1 MFDIREEKDLNSVA
15 SLWQALNR
23 HNQVHSRHFES
34 DFRNQTFDNYI
45 LKYNDVDDYRLE
57 VVYREKKPL
66 GFILGSIKNDIGE
79 IDSFYLYDDLRGLG
93 LGEYLMK
100 RMILWLKASDVKTIQ
115 LDVAAGNEEVI
126 MFYQKMGFYTEKY
139 TMRLGD

>member
-1 MFDIREEKDLNSVA
+1 MFDIREEKDLRSIE

-34 DFRNQTFDNYI
+34 DFRRQTFDDYI
-45 LKYNDVDDYRLE
+45 SKCGDVDDYRLE
-57 VVYREKKPL
+57 VVYKEKKPL
-66 GFILGSIKNDIGE
+66 GFILGSIHNNIGE

-100 RMILWLKASDVKTIQ
+100 RMILWLKANEVKEIQ

-126 MFYQKMGFYTEKY
+126 MFYQKMGFYTAKY
-139 TMRLGD
+139 TMKLGE